1 MEDAP
6 ALEFLALQEAL
17 VGRYSLVRELGRGG
31 MGLVYLAHEVRLD
44 RPVALKVLPREYS
57 GQPSSRERFLREA
70 RTAAKLSHPHIVPIH
85 AVDEAGEF
93 VYFAMAY
100 VEGQTLGRRIR
111 ERGPVP
117 AQEAARILR
126 EVAWALGYAHAQG
139 VVHRDVK
146 PDNIL
151 LEAGTGRALVTDFGI
166 AQLTGSSGLTTSRE
180 ILGTAEF
187 MSPEQ
192 ASGEAIDA
200 RSDIYSLGVV
210 GHYMLSGRLPF
221 EGATVAATLAKQIT
235 QAAPSLATV
244 APEVHG
250 RLADAVDRCLA
261 KDPGERF
268 AGAEQLAEAMS
279 LTLEDRREVPVAIRN
294 FVKRNIESTSSIG
307 ALWIMA
313 MIVAGTMIAASAAG
327 DPPALLMALIRLFLV
342 VFTLTPIWMLGGMV
356 RRLLGS
362 GYGHGDV
369 VRALESDVERRR
381 EELASEYG
389 TGASPVDRWANR
401 LVGGGLAVL
410 LAALARA
417 FGPGASLPVFDTL
430 LAVLITPALF
440 AVVGVGLF
448 SAVRYELRRH
458 VPEERWLQF
467 WESRP
472 GRWIFKLA
480 GLGLRRLP
488 EGGAYRPTELAI
500 GMAADRLFED
510 LPADVRSSFAEL
522 PAVLRALES
531 HAEQIRT
538 RIGELDSSLRDVAP
552 EGRADREGGAPH
564 PAHVSGRHESLAED
578 LQRARDAAELRRAE
592 VVSALEA
599 IRLEL
604 LRLHAGVGSVEGMTA
619 DLGSAR
625 DLAADLERLVDAG
638 RAVEDVL
645 RISRPRRSGNTPP
658 PGAVPATSP

>member
-1 MEDAP
+1 MIDSP
-6 ALEFLALQEAL
+6 ARDFLALQEAL

-100 VEGQTLGRRIR
+100 VEGQTLGQRVR

-117 AQEAARILR
+117 PREAARILR

-151 LEAGTGRALVTDFGI
+151 IEGGTGRALVTDFGI
-166 AQLTGSSGLTTSRE
+166 AQVAGGSALAASHE

-192 ASGEAIDA
+192 ASGGSIDA
-200 RSDIYSLGVV
+200 MSDMYSLGVV
-210 GHYMLSGRLPF
+210 AHYMLSGRLPL
-221 EGATVAATLAKQIT
+221 EGATVAATLAKHIT
-235 QAAPSLATV
+235 QAAPPLATV
-244 APEVHG
+244 APEVPR
-250 RLADAVDRCLA
+250 RLSDAVDRCLA
-261 KDPGERF
+261 KDPSERSG
-268 AGAEQLAEAMS
+268 GAEAFAEGMS
-279 LTLEDRREVPVAIRN
+279 LILEERREVPVAIRN
-294 FVKRNIESTSSIG
+294 FVKKNLESTSSIG

-313 MIVAGTMIAASAAG
+313 MIVAASMIAATATG
-327 DPPALLMALIRLFLV
+327 DPPALLMALMRIFLV
-342 VFTLTPIWMLGGMV
+342 VFTVTPIWLLGGMA
-356 RRLLGS
+356 RQLLTA
-362 GYGHGDV
+362 GYGYDDL
-369 VRALESDVERRR
+369 VRALESDVARRR

-389 TGASPVDRWANR
+389 TGVSRLDRWANR

-410 LAALARA
+410 VAALARA
-417 FGPGASLPVFDTL
+417 FGPGTSLPVVDTI
-430 LAVLITPALF
+430 LAALITPALF
-440 AVVGVGLF
+440 AAVGAGLF

-467 WESRP
+467 WESLP

-480 GLGLRRLP
+480 GVGLRRGP
-488 EGGAYRPTELAI
+488 AGDAYRPTELAI

-510 LPADVRSSFAEL
+510 LPPDVRSSFAEI
-522 PAVLRALES
+522 PEVLRALES
-531 HAEQIRT
+531 HAEQIRA
-538 RIGELDSSLRDVAP
+538 RIDELDASLRDLEPVP
-552 EGRADREGGAPH
+552 RADEEGAAH
-564 PAHVSGRHESLAED
+564 PARAFQRRESLADE
-578 LQRARDAAELRRAE
+578 LQRARDAAEQRRGE
-592 VVSALEA
+592 VVTALES

-625 DLAADLERLVDAG
+625 DLAADLERLVEAG
-638 RAVEDVL
+638 RVVDDVV
-645 RISRPRRSGNTPP
+645 RVGRPRRSGDTPP
-658 PGAVPATSP
+658 PGVAPATI